1 MIKGNEETGK
11 EHCATMELPIVF
23 ESRSAAETESF
34 GRALGESLLAE
45 GKTDA
50 FLALYGDLGAGK
62 TAFVRGLASAVTPG
76 AHVCSPT
83 YTIVN
88 EYRGGGRVLCH
99 LDLYRIEG
107 EDDLYSVGFYDY
119 EGVMMAA
126 EWCEKA
132 PFALPESYL
141 RITIE
146 KTGDESRRIMAEAID
161 SASQG

>member
-1 MIKGNEETGK
+1 
-11 EHCATMELPIVF
+11 MELPLVF
-23 ESRSAAETESF
+23 ESRSAAETEAF
-34 GRALGESLLAE
+34 GHTLGDILLAK

-62 TAFVRGLASAVTPG
+62 TAFVRGLAAAVTPG

-83 YTIVN
+83 YTIIN
-88 EYRGGGRVLCH
+88 EYRGGGRMLCH

-132 PFALPESYL
+132 PFALPDKYL

-146 KTGDESRRIMAEAID
+146 KTGDESRRITAEEVP
-161 SASQG
+161 SAVQG

>member
-1 MIKGNEETGK
+1 MTF
-11 EHCATMELPIVF
+11 PQVV
-23 ESRSAAETESF
+23 ESRSADETEAF
-34 GRALGESLLAE
+34 GRALGEFLLSE
-45 GKTDA
+45 GRTDA

-62 TAFVRGLASAVTPG
+62 TAFVRGLASVVTPG

-132 PFALPESYL
+132 PFALPDAYL

-146 KTGDESRRIMAEAID
+146 KTGDESRRITAEEVS
-161 SASQG
+161 SAL

>member
-1 MIKGNEETGK
+1 MIKGNEEKGRGGSDLK
-11 EHCATMELPIVF
+11 LPQVI
-23 ESRSAAETESF
+23 ESRSAAETE
-34 GRALGESLLAE
+34 
-45 GKTDA
+45 D
-50 FLALYGDLGAGK
+50 
-62 TAFVRGLASAVTPG
+62 FVRGLASAVTPG

-132 PFALPESYL
+132 LFALPDKYL

-146 KTGDESRRIMAEAID
+146 KTGDESRRITAEAVD

>member
-1 MIKGNEETGK
+1 MENIYITNSPEETEAVG
-11 EHCATMELPIVF
+11 A
-23 ESRSAAETESF
+23 
-34 GRALGESLLAE
+34 LLAKMLTEKAPNGALIAME
-45 GKTDA
+45 GEM
-50 FLALYGDLGAGK
+50 GVGK
-62 TAFVRGLASAVTPG
+62 TALVRGFCNAIGIRG
-76 AHVCSPT
+76 AKSPT

-132 PFALPESYL
+132 PFALPDAYL

-146 KTGDESRRIMAEAID
+146 KTGDESRRITAEEVP
-161 SASQG
+161 SAL

>member
-1 MIKGNEETGK
+1 MKQIFETTSPEETEAVG
-11 EHCATMELPIVF
+11 E
-23 ESRSAAETESF
+23 
-34 GRALGESLLAE
+34 ALAKCLTPGAVIAY
-45 GKTDA
+45 T
-50 FLALYGDLGAGK
+50 GDLGAGK

-88 EYRGGGRVLCH
+88 EYRSGGRVLCH

-132 PFALPESYL
+132 PFALPDKYL